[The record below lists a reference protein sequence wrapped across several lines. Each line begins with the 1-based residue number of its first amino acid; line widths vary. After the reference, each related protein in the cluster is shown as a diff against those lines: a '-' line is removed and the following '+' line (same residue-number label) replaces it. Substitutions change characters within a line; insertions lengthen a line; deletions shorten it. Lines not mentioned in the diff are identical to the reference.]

1 MNINIIAPRAQIKL
15 PLLPLTATLTKSKSC
30 QVAVWGY
37 KGRVGV
43 VMKVAVSK
51 MPAGKVR
58 RLSFYATVMAFF
70 MMVVEPT
77 YASANMQF
85 YVTIPNEAATPQPTS
100 DSDSPVDS
108 TPSLLE
114 LDGVK
119 NVDAATMALLSLAI
133 RQVEL
138 AREPQGAKQ
147 VAKVLIAEKYQWGQG
162 QYECLNNLWTKES
175 NWNYKARNKVSG
187 AHGIPQALP
196 ATKMEIVGTDWR
208 TNPVTQ
214 ISWGL
219 KYIDERYDTP
229 CKAWSKFK
237 RSRWY

>member
-1 MNINIIAPRAQIKL
+1 
-15 PLLPLTATLTKSKSC
+15 
-30 QVAVWGY
+30 
-37 KGRVGV
+37 
-43 VMKVAVSK
+43 MKIAVSK
-51 MPAGKVR
+51 MPVGKVR
-58 RLSFYATVMAFF
+58 RLSFFAAVMAFF
-70 MMVVEPT
+70 MMVVEPA

-85 YVTIPNEAATPQPTS
+85 NVTIPNEAATPQT
-100 DSDSPVDS
+100 DSDSPVDT

-119 NVDAATMALLSLAI
+119 NVDASTMALLSLAI

-147 VAKVLIAEKYQWGQG
+147 VEKALIAEKYQWGER

-187 AHGIPQALP
+187 AHGIAQALP

-219 KYIDERYDTP
+219 KYINERYDSP
-229 CKAWSKFK
+229 CKAWGKFK

>member
-1 MNINIIAPRAQIKL
+1 
-15 PLLPLTATLTKSKSC
+15 
-30 QVAVWGY
+30 
-37 KGRVGV
+37 
-43 VMKVAVSK
+43 MKIAVSK
-51 MPAGKVR
+51 MPVGEVR
-58 RLSFYATVMAFF
+58 RLSFFAAVMAFF
-70 MMVVEPT
+70 MMVVEPA

-85 YVTIPNEAATPQPTS
+85 YVTIPNEAASPQT
-100 DSDSPVDS
+100 DSDLPVDT

-119 NVDAATMALLSLAI
+119 NVDASTMALLSLAI

-138 AREPQGAKQ
+138 AREPHGAKL
-147 VAKVLIAEKYQWGQG
+147 VAKALIAEKYQWDEE
-162 QYECLNNLWTKES
+162 QYSCLNKLWTKES
-175 NWNYKARNKVSG
+175 HWNYKARNKVSG
-187 AHGIPQALP
+187 AHGIAQALP
-196 ATKMEIVGTDWR
+196 ATKMEVVGTDWR

-219 KYIDERYDTP
+219 KYINERYDSP